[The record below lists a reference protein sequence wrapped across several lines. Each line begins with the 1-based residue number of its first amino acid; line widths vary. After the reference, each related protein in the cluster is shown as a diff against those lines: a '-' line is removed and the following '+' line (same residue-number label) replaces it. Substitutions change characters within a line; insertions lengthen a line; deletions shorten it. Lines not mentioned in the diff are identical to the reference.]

1 MRERLKTGL
10 VPAPR
15 PAGYNRRMAKA
26 LRPLNELMKRR
37 RRLLRDVEY
46 FETHEGGNTGLGK
59 EGFWSAEDEREML
72 EWAREALRAVEQEI
86 AERTGHLPP
95 NARETAL
102 KRSEF
107 VRVGEDSAR
116 GVRVGRCDGDKRFVS
131 VEEPQGARRVAV
143 FVFDRAG
150 HFLYAVD
157 GGADQAAGAPGARLT
172 RVLSELEP
180 YAFEGAVEV
189 RPFTCKVGGRTCGL
203 LPDRPNGEVRLKVP
217 W

>member
-1 MRERLKTGL
+1 
-10 VPAPR
+10 
-15 PAGYNRRMAKA
+15 MAKA
-26 LRPLNELMKRR
+26 LRPLSELMKWR

-46 FETHEGGNTGLGK
+46 FETHQGGNTGLGK
-59 EGFWSAEDEREML
+59 EGFWSAENEREML
-72 EWAREALRAVEQEI
+72 EWARESLREVEQEI
-86 AERTGHLPP
+86 AERTGQFPP
-95 NARETAL
+95 VAGEAGAA

-107 VRVGEDSAR
+107 VRISEDSAL
-116 GVRVGRCDGDKRFVS
+116 GIRVGRCDGDKRFVS
-131 VEEPQGARRVAV
+131 VEEPRGARRVAV

-150 HFLYAVD
+150 HFLNVVD
-157 GGADQAAGAPGARLT
+157 GAADQAAGALGGRLT

-203 LPDRPNGEVRLKVP
+203 LPDRTNGEVRLKVT